1 MHTRNS
7 VYMVAAL
14 TLLFCCHSVATTT
27 SKNVA
32 TVQREIQAVLD
43 RVGIQYRPS
52 KTGFECVHVPSI
64 DLSSVQPAEGTAASM
79 NKTGRAPL
87 TNGIGESLI
96 ALYLAVGVIM
106 LTASWFVP

>member
-1 MHTRNS
+1 MQTVNFA
-7 VYMVAAL
+7 YIITAL
-14 TLLFCCHSVATTT
+14 TLLSPCLSVATTT

-43 RVGIQYRPS
+43 RIGIKYRPS

-79 NKTGRAPL
+79 NQTAPV
-87 TNGIGESLI
+87 TNGIGESGCVM
-96 ALYLAVGVIM
+96 A
-106 LTASWFVP
+106 

>member
-1 MHTRNS
+1 MFIGNS
-7 VYMVAAL
+7 AYMVAAL
-14 TLLFCCHSVATTT
+14 TLFFNYDSVATTT

-43 RVGIQYRPS
+43 RIGIQYRPS

-64 DLSSVQPAEGTAASM
+64 DLSSVQPAEGSAASM
-79 NKTGRAPL
+79 DKTGRAPV

-96 ALYLAVGVIM
+96 ARYFAVGAVK
-106 LTASWFVP
+106 LTIAHVVP